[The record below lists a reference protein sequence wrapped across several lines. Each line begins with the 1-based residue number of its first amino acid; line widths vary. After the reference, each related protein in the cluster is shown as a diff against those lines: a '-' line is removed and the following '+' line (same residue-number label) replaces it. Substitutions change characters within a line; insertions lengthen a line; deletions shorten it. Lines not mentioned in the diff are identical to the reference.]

1 MQPEN
6 DHPAVIDYA
15 GTRETWTRNIERI
28 NGDTA
33 RPGRSEPT
41 VLVELVVVDG
51 AEGQKLHAIQSE
63 VARRIL
69 ARLAERQ
76 VQSPEKESRL

>member
-6 DHPAVIDYA
+6 DHPAAIDYA
-15 GTRETWTRNIERI
+15 ETCETRSRVIGRI

-51 AEGQKLHAIQSE
+51 AEGQKLHAIQAE
-63 VARRIL
+63 VVRRIL